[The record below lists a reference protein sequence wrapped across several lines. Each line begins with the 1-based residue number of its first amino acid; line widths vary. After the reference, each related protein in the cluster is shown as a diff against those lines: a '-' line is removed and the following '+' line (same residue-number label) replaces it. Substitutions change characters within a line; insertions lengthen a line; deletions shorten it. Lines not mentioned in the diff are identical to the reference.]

1 MAGYASG
8 TDTFYLDVLKDRLY
22 CDAADG
28 PRRRSAQ
35 TVLHLMALDLARLM
49 APVLPFTSE
58 EVWAL
63 IPGRPTDSVHLAIF
77 PVPKGPGP
85 LGDWPDLLEVRSIV
99 TKALEEER
107 AAKRIAGSLEAR
119 DVVRAPA
126 AMMARL
132 RRHEERSTVFPGNL
146 ANLFIV
152 SRVTLVESEGP
163 VTAEVFRA
171 DGGRCERCWTY
182 SENVGRLGIHS
193 GVCERCAAVLAGDAV
208 GER

>member
-1 MAGYASG
+1 VQYCAVDLSS
-8 TDTFYLDVLKDRLY
+8 FYLDVLKDRLY

-35 TVLHLMALDLARLM
+35 TVLHRMALDLARLM
-49 APVLPFTSE
+49 APVLPFTSD

-63 IPGRPTDSVHLAIF
+63 IPGRPTESVHLAIF
-77 PVPKGPGP
+77 PEPKEPGP
-85 LGDWPDLLEVRSIV
+85 TGDWPALLDVRSVV

-119 DVVRAPA
+119 VVVHAPA
-126 AMMARL
+126 EVLDKL

-152 SRVTLVESEGP
+152 SNVALAESEGP
-163 VTAEVFRA
+163 VAVEVFRA
-171 DGGRCERCWTY
+171 EGARCERCWTY

-193 GVCERCAAVLAGDAV
+193 GVCERCAAVLAGDARE
-208 GER
+208 ER